1 MKKIAILGSTGSIG
15 SILVDIIKKDRL
27 NFDVKLLSCSSNFKL
42 LFKQASALNV
52 KNLIITDKKTFL
64 KVIKIHKYRKFK
76 IYNNFEVFS
85 HIFKKKIDY
94 CMSAISGIYG
104 LVPTCSVIQ
113 YCNNLAIA
121 NKEAIICGWPIINY
135 YLNKLTH

>member
-64 KVIKIHKYRKFK
+64 KVIKIF
-76 IYNNFEVFS
+76 NT
-85 HIFKKKIDY
+85 KK
-94 CMSAISGIYG
+94 
-104 LVPTCSVIQ
+104 
-113 YCNNLAIA
+113 N
-121 NKEAIICGWPIINY
+121 
-135 YLNKLTH
+135 